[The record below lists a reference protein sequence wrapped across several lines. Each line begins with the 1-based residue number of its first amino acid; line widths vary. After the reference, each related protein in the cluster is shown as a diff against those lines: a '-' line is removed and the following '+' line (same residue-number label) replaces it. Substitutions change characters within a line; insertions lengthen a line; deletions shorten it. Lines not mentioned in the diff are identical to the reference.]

1 MKKFIERRGGAREN
15 SGPKLKYGEK
25 TKQITFGCPETKEVE
40 FTLYC
45 ENKLKTYL
53 KNDVYSK

>member
-1 MKKFIERRGGAREN
+1 MKTKKEKRGGAREN

-25 TKQITFGCPETKEVE
+25 TKRISFGCPESMEVE
-40 FTLYC
+40 FTEYC

>member
-1 MKKFIERRGGAREN
+1 MKKEKRGGARPN
-15 SGPKLKYGEK
+15 TGPKLKYGEK
-25 TKQITFGCPETKEVE
+25 TKRITFSCPETMEVE
-40 FTLYC
+40 FTEYC

>member
-1 MKKFIERRGGAREN
+1 MKKYIERRGGAREN

-25 TKQITFGCPETKEVE
+25 TKRITFSCPLTKEVE
-40 FTLYC
+40 FTLYA

-53 KNDVYSK
+53 KNDVYIK

>member
-1 MKKFIERRGGAREN
+1 MKPKKEKRGGAREN

-25 TKQITFGCPETKEVE
+25 TKRISFGCPESMEVE
-40 FTLYC
+40 FTEYC

>member
-1 MKKFIERRGGAREN
+1 MKTENRGGAREN

-25 TKQITFGCPETKEVE
+25 TKRITFSCPETKEVE

-53 KNDVYSK
+53 KNDVYIK

>member
-1 MKKFIERRGGAREN
+1 MKQKENRGGARPN
-15 SGPKLKYGEK
+15 TGPKLKYGEK
-25 TKQITFGCPETKEVE
+25 TKRITFSCPLSMEVE
-40 FTLYC
+40 FTLYV

>member
-1 MKKFIERRGGAREN
+1 MKTEKRGGARPN

-25 TKQITFGCPETKEVE
+25 TKRIAFGCPESMEVE
-40 FTLYC
+40 FTEYC

-53 KNDVYSK
+53 KNDVYKD

>member
-1 MKKFIERRGGAREN
+1 MKTKKRGGARPN

-25 TKQITFGCPETKEVE
+25 TKRITFGCPESMEVE
-40 FTLYC
+40 FTEYC

-53 KNDVYSK
+53 KNDVYKD